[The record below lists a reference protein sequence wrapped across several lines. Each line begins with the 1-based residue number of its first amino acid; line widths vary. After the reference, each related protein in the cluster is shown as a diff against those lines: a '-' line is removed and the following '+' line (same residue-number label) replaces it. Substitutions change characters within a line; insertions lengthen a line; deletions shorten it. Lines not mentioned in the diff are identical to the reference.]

1 MIRGLAI
8 IIALV
13 ISVGAIP
20 AQATPEVL
28 SVVTDQGAEIVDT
41 FDAPAGLSGYVI
53 DYRGRALTVYVTQD
67 GEYLLTGA
75 MLDANGKDY
84 GSEALNAYINGPQSQ
99 KNWEMLGSTNW
110 VADGDDDAEQIV
122 YTFTDANCP
131 YCKKFWQQ
139 ARPWVEAGRV
149 QLRHIMVGIIKQDSP
164 GKAAAILA
172 ATNPSQRLHA
182 HQAGT
187 AEPPLAPLSPV
198 PPAIQSQ
205 LKTNHEAMVQ
215 MGVNATPAMFY
226 KNADGGIE
234 KHMGLAG
241 DAKLEEIFGPRP
253 SSF

>member
-1 MIRGLAI
+1 MIRRLISATVLASGLW
-8 IIALV
+8 V
-13 ISVGAIP
+13 TSVHAAP
-20 AQATPEVL
+20 AVL
-28 SVVTDQGAEIVDT
+28 SVITNQGGKIVDT
-41 FDAPAGLSGYVI
+41 FDAPAGMSGYVV
-53 DYRGRALTVYVTQD
+53 DFRGRALTVYVTRD

-84 GSEALNAYINGPQSQ
+84 GSEALNAYIDGPQSE
-99 KNWEMLGSTNW
+99 KNWDMLASTNW
-110 VADGDDDAEQIV
+110 VADGDDDADQIV

-172 ATNPSQRLHA
+172 ADDASQHLHG
-182 HQAGT
+182 HLAGT
-187 AEPPLAPLSPV
+187 ATPPLAPLSPV
-198 PPAIQSQ
+198 PKQIQTQ

-226 KNADGGIE
+226 KNADGGLE

-241 DAKLEEIFGPRP
+241 DAKLVEMFGPRP
-253 SSF
+253 EEF